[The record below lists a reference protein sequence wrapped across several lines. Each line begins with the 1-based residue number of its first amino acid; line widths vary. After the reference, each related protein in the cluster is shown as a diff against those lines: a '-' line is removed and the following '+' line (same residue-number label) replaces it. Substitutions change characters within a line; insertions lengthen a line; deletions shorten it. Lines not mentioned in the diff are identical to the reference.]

1 MKTIT
6 KLLVQLEVTKAH
18 REFRHVNSEAFRQQ
32 VERSRTRDVNRSKS
46 VPYQLGKFINI
57 RLIHINTA
65 RIGAGGV

>member
-32 VERSRTRDVNRSKS
+32 VERSRSRDVNRSKS
-46 VPYQLGKFINI
+46 VPYQLGNLSIQ
-57 RLIHINTA
+57 LWV
-65 RIGAGGV
+65 GAAGV

>member
-32 VERSRTRDVNRSKS
+32 VERSRSRDVNRSKS
-46 VPYQLGKFINI
+46 VPYQLGNLSKFCGI
-57 RLIHINTA
+57 L
-65 RIGAGGV
+65 